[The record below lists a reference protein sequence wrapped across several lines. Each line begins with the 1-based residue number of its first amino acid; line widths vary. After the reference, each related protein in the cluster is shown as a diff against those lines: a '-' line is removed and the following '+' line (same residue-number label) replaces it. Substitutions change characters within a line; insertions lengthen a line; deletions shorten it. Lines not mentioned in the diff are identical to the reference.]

1 MDIFSQKINTTELR
15 KCQREAYLK
24 ITDHYSKS
32 STDRSALIQLPTG
45 TGKSALI
52 AIFPFGLAKKKIL
65 ILTPSVKLAK
75 QIEADLDIIKN
86 ESGNIYKRFSLL
98 EDTVLSSLELYVL
111 RLEGTVNQSD
121 IQEHQ
126 ILIAN
131 YQQLQDLEKWFKT
144 EKDAVDLIIIDEA
157 HHQEANTYQEII
169 NFFDKSKI
177 IGLTATP
184 FRSDGKKVEGNII
197 YKYHFHEAIKDGVIR
212 NIKIVNV
219 SPKEVELSFT
229 DDGSQTYTLEQIL
242 ELKEEAWFNKGIALS
257 PDCCNSIAQKAKE
270 KLEELKSEFPN
281 SKHQIIAAAI
291 SKRHARE
298 YVKPAFER
306 LGLSVGMVSS
316 DPQDKIT
323 NDKTFEDLKYGRIE
337 VIIHIG
343 MLGEGFDHPPLGVA
357 AIFRPYKSLNPYI
370 QFLGRVL
377 RRNDE
382 TSHCFVVSHIGLN
395 QIKRFQEFKMFDYED
410 QKFLE
415 ELFAENTE
423 DSFISDSEKGREK
436 VASAGNDEQ
445 LSIREIGDDVVNF
458 ESQFLSP
465 EKEVNT
471 LIGQVEQLSPEQKK
485 LFFEKFGIDVKDTKV
500 VLGKKTNRVKPVD
513 KRKASR
519 NLLNEKEKS
528 ITVDIL
534 KELSLKTHNRDFNPL
549 YTNLVWVKKKVSKE
563 VNKKLNI
570 KNNQRKTIDNQSF
583 ENAEQSGL
591 LKDVE
596 KECLDY
602 FRGKLANK

>member
-1 MDIFSQKINTTELR
+1 MDNFSQQIKTDELR
-15 KCQREAYLK
+15 KCQREAYSK
-24 ITDHYSKS
+24 ILEHFSKPQAE
-32 STDRSALIQLPTG
+32 RSILVQLPTG

-52 AIFPFGLAKKKIL
+52 AIAPFGLAKKKVL
-65 ILTPSVKLAK
+65 VLTPNVKLAK
-75 QIEADLDIIKN
+75 QIESDLDIIN
-86 ESGNIYKRFSLL
+86 NTSGNIYKKLSLI
-98 EDTVLSSLELYVL
+98 ETNTLSTLELYVL
-111 RLEGTVNQSD
+111 RLEGTVSQSD
-121 IQEHQ
+121 IAEHQ

-131 YQQLQDLEKWFKT
+131 YQQLQDIEKWFKN
-144 EKDAVDLIIIDEA
+144 EKEAVDLIIIDEA

-169 NFFDKSKI
+169 KFFDKSKI

-212 NIKIVNV
+212 NIKIINV
-219 SPKEVELSFT
+219 SPQEVELSFT
-229 DDGSQTYTLEQIL
+229 DDGSKIYSLEQIL
-242 ELKEEAWFNKGIALS
+242 ELKDEAWFNRGIALS
-257 PDCCNSIAQKAKE
+257 PDCCGSIAQKAKE
-270 KLEELKSEFPN
+270 KLEELKAEFPN
-281 SKHQIIAAAI
+281 TKHQIIASAI

-298 YVKPAFER
+298 FVKPAFEK
-306 LGLSVGMVSS
+306 LGLKVGLVSS
-316 DPQDKIT
+316 DAQDVAT
-323 NDKTFEDLKYGRIE
+323 NDKVFDDLKYGKIE

-370 QFLGRVL
+370 QFLGRVI

-415 ELFAENTE
+415 ELFTE
-423 DSFISDSEKGREK
+423 KDTDDSFVKDGNKSGEKRDSEE
-436 VASAGNDEQ
+436 EQ
-445 LSIREIGDDVVNF
+445 LSIREVGDDVVNF

-465 EKEVNT
+465 ENGIEKLV
-471 LIGQVEQLSPEQKK
+471 GQVKQLSPEEKK
-485 LFFEKFGIDVKDTKV
+485 SFFEKFGINVEDTELSV
-500 VLGKKTNRVKPVD
+500 GKKVKRIKPVD

-534 KELSLKTHNRDFNPL
+534 KKLSLKTHDRNFNPL
-549 YTNLVWVKKKVSKE
+549 YTNLAWVKKKVSKE
-563 VNKKLNI
+563 VNKKLSI
-570 KNNQRKTIDNQSF
+570 KKNQRKTIDNTAF
-583 ENAEQSGL
+583 DGIEKNGL
-591 LKDVE
+591 LKDVSSKCLQYFQNKLNE
-596 KECLDY
+596 K
-602 FRGKLANK
+602 